1 MSGSVEI
8 GEESENPV
16 AINAVAL
23 VDVIFCLCVFFMCSF
38 HFKQVE
44 GKIETWMP
52 KDRDGVPGI
61 DKPILEEIRVVVR
74 RDTESGGTTRQLG
87 GRPPVRDDAELQT
100 GLQAHAD
107 DYRKAGRTRIPV
119 LIDAAADVP
128 WTDVVH
134 LIDVCRG
141 VGLPEVEFT
150 AP

>member
-1 MSGSVEI
+1 MAGSVEI
-8 GEESENPV
+8 GEETENPV

-52 KDRDGVPGI
+52 RDGGI
-61 DKPILEEIRVVVR
+61 DWSKAVLEDIRVMMR
-74 RDTESGGTTRQLG
+74 WDPQTGTTTRKFGGRQLAQN
-87 GRPPVRDDAELQT
+87 DAELQA
-100 GLQAHAD
+100 GLEARAD
-107 DYRKAGRTRIPV
+107 DYKKAGRTRIPV

-134 LIDVCRG
+134 LIDLCRAM
-141 VGLPEVEFT
+141 GLPEVEFT

>member
-1 MSGSVEI
+1 MAGSVEI
-8 GEESENPV
+8 GEATENPV

-52 KDRDGVPGI
+52 LDGRPGEG
-61 DKPILEEIRVVVR
+61 PILEEIRVTMR
-74 RDTESGGTTRQLG
+74 WDAQTGITTRQFST
-87 GRPPVRDDAELQT
+87 RPPVQDDEELRAC
-100 GLQAHAD
+100 LQARAD

-119 LIDAAADVP
+119 VIDASSEVQ

-134 LIDVCRG
+134 LIDLCRAM
-141 VGLPEVEFT
+141 GLPEVEFT